1 MTDDSEDDAYDAVD
15 EDEFDGPESEDDVSI
30 ASILSTPASSLAA
43 RRAIDARRE
52 AREMQAELNYLELE
66 IEDEE

>member
-15 EDEFDGPESEDDVSI
+15 DDEFDGVESEDDASI
-30 ASILSTPASSLAA
+30 ASILSTPAGSLAA
-43 RRAIDARRE
+43 RRAIEARRE
-52 AREMQAELNYLELE
+52 AREMQAELDYLELE

>member
-15 EDEFDGPESEDDVSI
+15 DDEFDGAESEDDTSI

-43 RRAIDARRE
+43 RRAIEARRE
-52 AREMQAELNYLELE
+52 AREMQAELDYLELE

>member
-15 EDEFDGPESEDDVSI
+15 DDEFDGAETEDDTSI

-43 RRAIDARRE
+43 RRAIEARRE
-52 AREMQAELNYLELE
+52 AREMQAELDYLELE